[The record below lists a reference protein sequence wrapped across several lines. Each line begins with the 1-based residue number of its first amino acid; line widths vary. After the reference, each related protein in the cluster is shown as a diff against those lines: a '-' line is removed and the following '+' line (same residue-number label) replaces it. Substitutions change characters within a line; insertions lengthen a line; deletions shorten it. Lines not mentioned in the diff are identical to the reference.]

1 MSNIP
6 YWFSPPPEPTRRFLR
21 WFATFVLVLSI
32 AFTGVLA
39 TTAADAQ
46 GYLVMGGVFVL
57 MSLALGVYA
66 WWFAPADL
74 GSRQRAQLV
83 RSGQGTPRRRDL
95 TGL

>member
-21 WFATFVLVLSI
+21 WFAGTVLVLSL

-39 TTAADAQ
+39 TTRPEAQ
-46 GYLVMGGVFVL
+46 GFLVVGGIFVL

-66 WWFAPADL
+66 WRFAPADL